1 MSLGV
6 VYRTSVLHLTTRYQG
21 SVSVMMEVTL
31 LNKANDPELEHWLSP
46 NSRCFGDKG
55 DVEDITEG

>member
-1 MSLGV
+1 M
-6 VYRTSVLHLTTRYQG
+6 LHLTTRYQG
-21 SVSVMMEVTL
+21 SVSVMTEVTL
-31 LNKANDPELEHWLSP
+31 LNKANDPELDHWLSP